1 MEKLKEVSF
10 SRPPC
15 VLTVSEQLDTSLV
28 HLTERLNATSME
40 QHVNLVL
47 LSDHGMAP
55 AGTNKAPSTNI
66 PD

>member
-1 MEKLKEVSF
+1 MA
-10 SRPPC
+10 
-15 VLTVSEQLDTSLV
+15 EQLDTSLV

-55 AGTNKAPSTNI
+55 VGTNKASCTNI
-66 PD
+66 LD